1 MSSNPSAT
9 PTSTGR
15 ILALDVLRGIAIIG
29 TLATNIWIFA
39 KAGLP
44 IPAPDDTERSRSFLD
59 AASYLVTDGK
69 WIGLLTIMFGIGLEI
84 QRQSAIRKGEKWPGR
99 YPWRAGLLILDGLIN
114 YIFIFQFD
122 VLMGYGLT
130 ALAVC
135 AIMATSP
142 KVQKIWMVTW
152 LVLHV
157 AVIGTLWFF
166 LINGAFEE
174 EIAAEDS
181 QLPPIDSYWAGVT
194 YRLENF
200 LTGRLEIPIM
210 FVMGMGLFLVG
221 AHLYRA
227 GIFLP
232 EGARLRTW
240 VMRFSFGVALPIDAA
255 LRLYQDGIYAGPLV
269 RYVTSTLVAFGVL
282 AAVAHYYDKRG
293 RLGAVGSFFTTIG
306 RTALSCYVLQNLL
319 ASLVFYGWGLGLATT
334 LEERWL
340 ELAALIAWAVL
351 SLALYAFATLWLK
364 VFTRGPLEALWHW
377 SFEAIGTTLDKR
389 QAKKRKHA
397 ENKEPVLIK

>member
-9 PTSTGR
+9 PTNTGR

-44 IPAPDDTERSRSFLD
+44 IPAPDETERSRSFLD

-157 AVIGTLWFF
+157 AVIGTLW
-166 LINGAFEE
+166 
-174 EIAAEDS
+174 
-181 QLPPIDSYWAGVT
+181 
-194 YRLENF
+194 R
-200 LTGRLEIPIM
+200 
-210 FVMGMGLFLVG
+210 
-221 AHLYRA
+221 
-227 GIFLP
+227 
-232 EGARLRTW
+232 
-240 VMRFSFGVALPIDAA
+240 
-255 LRLYQDGIYAGPLV
+255 LV
-269 RYVTSTLVAFGVL
+269 R
-282 AAVAHYYDKRG
+282 
-293 RLGAVGSFFTTIG
+293 
-306 RTALSCYVLQNLL
+306 
-319 ASLVFYGWGLGLATT
+319 
-334 LEERWL
+334 
-340 ELAALIAWAVL
+340 
-351 SLALYAFATLWLK
+351 
-364 VFTRGPLEALWHW
+364 
-377 SFEAIGTTLDKR
+377 
-389 QAKKRKHA
+389 
-397 ENKEPVLIK
+397 